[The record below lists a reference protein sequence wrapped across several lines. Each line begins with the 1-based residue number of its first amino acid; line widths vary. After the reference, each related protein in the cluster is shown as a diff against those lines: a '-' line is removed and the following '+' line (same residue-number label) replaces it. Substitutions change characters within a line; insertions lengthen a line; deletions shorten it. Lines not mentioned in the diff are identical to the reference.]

1 VDRITAPVYDT
12 LLFLH
17 ILSAFF
23 LGAGVVIY
31 SAFVLGSPVNRP
43 TRLVAEVL
51 WGIGGLGTLVLG
63 IWLAIYVDGYQVWDG
78 WIIAAI
84 VLWMLAT
91 GSGQQTSMAFQPTG
105 TDAPIAVDRRVVA
118 AHWVRTLLVIA
129 LLVVMVWK
137 PGA

>member
-1 VDRITAPVYDT
+1 MYDT

-17 ILSAFF
+17 VLAAFF
-23 LGAGVVIY
+23 LAAGVVIY

-43 TRLVAEVL
+43 TRLVAEIL
-51 WGIGGLGTLVLG
+51 WGIGGLGTLALG
-63 IWLAIYVDGYQVWDG
+63 IWLALYLDAYEIWDA

-84 VLWMLAT
+84 ILWVLAT
-91 GSGQQTSMAFQPTG
+91 GSGAQASRGVQPAG
-105 TDAPIAVDRRVVA
+105 DNAPVAVDGRTMF
-118 AHWVRTLLVIA
+118 AHWMRTVWFVA